1 MSRYL
6 NLGCGSRFIASWTN
20 VDFIATAPGVMAC
33 NLIEGVPFADNAFDA
48 VYHSHVL
55 EHFSRADGE
64 KFIRECFRVLAPGGV
79 IRVVVPDLEQI
90 ARSYLHCLEAAIQN
104 PGLRTTENHRWSV
117 LELVDQLARHRPGGE
132 MLNYWKQ
139 REIVNEDFLVARMG
153 HEFLAFRERMLN
165 PPPASPPGGND
176 GAAPGAKPAPRPSWA
191 SRAKNKLTR
200 LLRERVISAEE
211 RSYLEVGKV
220 RLTGEVHQWMY
231 DRFSLPALLA
241 SVGFRDAGVTTAEK
255 SRISGWE
262 AFQTLDLEN
271 GRIRKPDSLF
281 VEAIK

>member
-20 VDFIATAPGVMAC
+20 VDFTATAPGVVAC
-33 NLIEGVPFADNAFDA
+33 NLVEGVPFSDNSFDA

-55 EHFSRADGE
+55 EHFSRAEGE
-64 KFIRECFRVLAPGGV
+64 RFIRECFRVLAPGGV

-90 ARSYLHCLEAAIQN
+90 VRSYLHCLEAATQTPN
-104 PGLRTTENHRWSV
+104 LLTTENYRWSV

-132 MLNYWKQ
+132 MLKYWQQ

-153 HEFLAFRERMLN
+153 HEFLSFRERMLKS
-165 PPPASPPGGND
+165 PPASPGGNN
-176 GAAPGAKPAPRPSWA
+176 AATGAKQSLRPSLV
-191 SRAKNKLTR
+191 SRAKTKLVR

-211 RSYLEVGKV
+211 RKYLEVGKV

-231 DRFSLPALLA
+231 DRFSLPALLTSA
-241 SVGFRDAGVTTAEK
+241 GFRDAGVTTAET
-255 SRISGWE
+255 SRIPGWA

-271 GRIRKPDSLF
+271 GRVRKPDSLF